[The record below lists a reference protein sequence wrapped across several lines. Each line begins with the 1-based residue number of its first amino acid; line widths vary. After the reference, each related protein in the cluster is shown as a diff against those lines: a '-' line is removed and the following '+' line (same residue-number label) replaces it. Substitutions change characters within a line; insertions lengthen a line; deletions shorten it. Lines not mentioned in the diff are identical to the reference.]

1 MKRNHHRHE
10 KYSRHAIL
18 FWLAQS
24 AASLQQSYT
33 QNSSQTYSVF
43 LTASGQIPFAP
54 ATARVFLRFLDASGA
69 SHGSTSVAVETD

>member
-1 MKRNHHRHE
+1 LPLNV
-10 KYSRHAIL
+10 SLCATNASTGAC
-18 FWLAQS
+18 LAPP

-43 LTASGQIPFAP
+43 LTATGQIPFAP